1 MRNASTGFYYLE
13 IVIALLLGQWI
24 VSGVLLAEVNIMR
37 TTANADYQSIAVNV
51 GEMVAE
57 RMSLESGELSSQ
69 FLTDI
74 KQYTN
79 HNLPS
84 GSVDFLQNNNLLTV
98 AIYWNGFNRET
109 CARIK
114 NGESGCYRVA
124 LVINQKNQA

>member
-37 TTANADYQSIAVNV
+37 TTSNADYQSIAVNV

-57 RMSLESGELSSQ
+57 RMSLEGGELSSQ

-98 AIYWNGFNRET
+98 AIYWNGLNRET